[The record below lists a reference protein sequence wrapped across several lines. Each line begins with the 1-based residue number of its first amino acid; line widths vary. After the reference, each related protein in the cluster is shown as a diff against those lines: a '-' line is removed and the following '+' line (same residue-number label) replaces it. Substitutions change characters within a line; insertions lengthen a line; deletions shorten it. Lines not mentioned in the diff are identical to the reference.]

1 MKTGFAILFFFTIA
15 IPCVFS
21 VPLEELTG
29 AETAGRL
36 QSGSVSETQMGKPAL
51 KLLPALP
58 ELRQIIADSMASL
71 EPSLAVETLYLY
83 KKPEPQTSSK
93 GVEPEVRGP
102 PLDFYAVW
110 NDKLRTALFNKLTAI
125 STLTGIEY
133 FSASRNAMRTF
144 YEYSSVIDSPSS
156 KKPLPDP
163 VFEQIPVKYTLYARQ
178 KDLTFG
184 DNIYRYEYTVT
195 GNALFFIQENMTSL
209 SYGIIPAVSKNKL
222 RSVLAVIDCGDS
234 LLIYAVSMAKAASVP
249 GMTDR
254 IGNSFRNRAD
264 AVYKWFISDVDKVF

>member
-1 MKTGFAILFFFTIA
+1 MKRGLFSLFLYTFI

-21 VPLEELTG
+21 LTLEELTG
-29 AETAGRL
+29 AETANRL
-36 QSGSVSETQMGKPAL
+36 RSGPVSETQLGKPAL

-58 ELRQIIADSMASL
+58 ELLQFTANSMASL
-71 EPSLAVETLYLY
+71 EPTLAVETLYLY
-83 KKPEPQTSSK
+83 KKPKPA
-93 GVEPEVRGP
+93 V
-102 PLDFYAVW
+102 VW
-110 NDKLRTALFNKLTAI
+110 NENLRTALFNQMTAL

-133 FSASRNAMRTF
+133 FSATRNTMRTF

-156 KKPLPDP
+156 KKPLSDP
-163 VFEQIPVKYTLYARQ
+163 VFDKPPPQYALFARQ

-184 DNIYRYEYTVT
+184 DNIYRYEYKATEGV
-195 GNALFFIQENMTSL
+195 LFFIQENMTSM
-209 SYGIIPAVSKNKL
+209 SYGIIPAVGKNKL

-234 LLIYAVSMAKAASVP
+234 LLIYAVSMAKAASIP

-264 AVYKWFISDVDKVF
+264 AVYKWFASGADKVF

>member
-1 MKTGFAILFFFTIA
+1 MKRRLVLLFFFIFA
-15 IPCVFS
+15 VSCVFS

-29 AETAGRL
+29 SENANRL
-36 QSGSVSETQMGKPAL
+36 RSGSVSETQMGKPAL

-58 ELRQIIADSMASL
+58 ELRQFVANSMTAL
-71 EPSLAVETLYLY
+71 EPTLAVETLYLY
-83 KKPEPQTSSK
+83 KKP
-93 GVEPEVRGP
+93 
-102 PLDFYAVW
+102 DFAAGW
-110 NDKLRTALFNKLTAI
+110 DDSRRAALFNQMLAL

-133 FSASRNAMRTF
+133 FSASRNTMRTF

-163 VFEQIPVKYTLYARQ
+163 VFERPPAQYTLYARQ

-184 DNIYRYEYTVT
+184 DNIYRYEYTAVE
-195 GNALFFIQENMTSL
+195 NALFFIQENMTSMN
-209 SYGIIPAVSKNKL
+209 YGIIPAVGKNRL
-222 RSVLAVIDCGDS
+222 RSVLAVIDCGDF

-254 IGNSFRNRAD
+254 IGNSFKNRAD
-264 AVYKWFISDVDKVF
+264 AVYKWFSSGADKVF